1 VGIGDIHD
9 LFLDVPNSPFP
20 KQPSDA
26 VEQRRQSATIT
37 RKLRM
42 LRAHGL
48 IQKIPKTHRYQLCPH
63 GRDIINA
70 LLIARQTS
78 IAKLAA

>member
-1 VGIGDIHD
+1 
-9 LFLDVPNSPFP
+9 LFPN
-20 KQPSDA
+20 KPSDEA
-26 VEQRRQSATIT
+26 EQRRQSAAIT

-63 GRDIINA
+63 GRDVINA
-70 LLIARQTS
+70 LLIARQAST
-78 IAKLAA
+78 AKLAA